1 MQHLIIYATKS
12 KRNSLSESTCF
23 LNQNVLKYSNTN
35 LVTDFVGL
43 LWHCKVRT
51 EYLWQ
56 SSHGQQ
62 NLNIFYPIFLKTW
75 LLLALS
81 CMWWAFGLLQFLPFM
96 DSIELNIIINLF
108 HNYTDMFILPKKR
121 ILIQYFWMC
130 SILNGMNLISW
141 HFQQPSKNVLL
152 TSLYSGW
159 IRHVFFTW
167 DMVGC
172 VIVSHCDLGSVF
184 I

>member
-1 MQHLIIYATKS
+1 M
-12 KRNSLSESTCF
+12 
-23 LNQNVLKYSNTN
+23 NQNVLKYSNTN

-108 HNYTDMFILPKKR
+108 HNYMGMFILPKKENFNS
-121 ILIQYFWMC
+121 IFLDVFNFKWYELNQLTFPTTKQEC
-130 SILNGMNLISW
+130 SID
-141 HFQQPSKNVLL
+141 F
-152 TSLYSGW
+152 
-159 IRHVFFTW
+159 
-167 DMVGC
+167 
-172 VIVSHCDLGSVF
+172 SVF
-184 I
+184 RLNQTCLFHLRHGWVCDSVTLWSWICVYLITNE